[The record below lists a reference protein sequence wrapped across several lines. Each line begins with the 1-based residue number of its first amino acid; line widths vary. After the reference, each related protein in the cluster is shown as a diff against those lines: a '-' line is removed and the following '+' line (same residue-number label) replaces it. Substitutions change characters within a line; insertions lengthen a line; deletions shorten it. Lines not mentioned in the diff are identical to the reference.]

1 MMPGVRFAWD
11 DPEDETTSTVS
22 EEANAHYESAAELS
36 AARAQAAQR
45 SVELARAERQR
56 RNAMDSLVAEKEN
69 ASSWQ
74 REALRFQ
81 RLAEEHATQLR
92 SLRGELERSRRE
104 LREACV
110 RGAQTLMAAASGAS
124 PPLPQGPPG
133 SADVRWV
140 EEALSTA
147 AQLLVTKASVE
158 ALSAPRGASPL
169 QRLRGE
175 ALPSP
180 NLLAAKIVA
189 YDSPRLEVCDEAP
202 TSARTP
208 PKRSGGLS
216 PRTPQKQRP
225 RERLTTQTRK
235 RSLGKE
241 PPRPLGF
248 PEIAEPAEDSTESSD
263 AQDLSALRHEL
274 NKAHRRDEA
283 CAQEISMLRQ
293 ELQEASALRG
303 EVQQLRC
310 HEGGV
315 LRELDAYRS
324 ALNNACSE
332 HSESL
337 AQSGSQA
344 EVLQRA
350 LGEQQAWYSA
360 QLEAEAAALH
370 SAQRTAHEHRSH
382 CQELQ
387 GALQADA
394 RRVAELQGYC
404 EAADSRAG
412 QAFAEAQSLRAA
424 LGLQEARLA
433 ERVRLSVAEVSA
445 ERDAKYAQIREQVL
459 GLAATRRQLGR
470 RSSQTALGEQLV

>member
-1 MMPGVRFAWD
+1 M
-11 DPEDETTSTVS
+11 
-22 EEANAHYESAAELS
+22 
-36 AARAQAAQR
+36 
-45 SVELARAERQR
+45 
-56 RNAMDSLVAEKEN
+56 
-69 ASSWQ
+69 
-74 REALRFQ
+74 
-81 RLAEEHATQLR
+81 
-92 SLRGELERSRRE
+92 
-104 LREACV
+104 
-110 RGAQTLMAAASGAS
+110 
-124 PPLPQGPPG
+124 
-133 SADVRWV
+133 
-140 EEALSTA
+140 
-147 AQLLVTKASVE
+147 
-158 ALSAPRGASPL
+158 
-169 QRLRGE
+169 
-175 ALPSP
+175 
-180 NLLAAKIVA
+180 
-189 YDSPRLEVCDEAP
+189 
-202 TSARTP
+202 
-208 PKRSGGLS
+208 
-216 PRTPQKQRP
+216 
-225 RERLTTQTRK
+225 
-235 RSLGKE
+235 
-241 PPRPLGF
+241 
-248 PEIAEPAEDSTESSD
+248 ESSD

-424 LGLQEARLA
+424 LGLQERAMEQERRLAAEQEARLA
-433 ERVRLSVAEVSA
+433 ERVRFSVAEVSA